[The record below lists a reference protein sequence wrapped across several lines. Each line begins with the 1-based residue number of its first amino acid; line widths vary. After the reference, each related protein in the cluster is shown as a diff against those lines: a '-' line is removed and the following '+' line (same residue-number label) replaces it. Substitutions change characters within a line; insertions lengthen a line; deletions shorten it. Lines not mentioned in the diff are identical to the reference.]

1 VLFTIGH
8 LLVAIGVLVSLLII
22 FSTESVMKRRTPR
35 TVSFLFILFGLGVLG
50 VWIYSN
56 ASIVNG
62 LRAVTEQLLGM
73 IEGQSTIGTAQAV
86 ASKTGIWFF
95 LQSVVTCTIDDLI
108 FALLALWAGYIILRS
123 GWRSN
128 PLTPVLACLIGGE
141 LFIAVLMALTFA
153 HNPTRMINLN
163 FIMIFSV
170 PLIGYLLCRSRRNA
184 RTVKSWLIT
193 GLLLFCVVTTVF
205 TAYQDPLMNT
215 PNSGVTNSEYK
226 GMGWFFYSR
235 EGGSTSYLM
244 QTNPWRYA
252 EVMYGSYYARDHP
265 DIQTNIAPTTDHFA
279 SFLEANDTSRMNYLV
294 FAKYDVVAYTVVW
307 SNLDRFNAH
316 DLNML
321 AASRSADAVY
331 VNRGVYIY
339 AHT

>member
-1 VLFTIGH
+1 MVLITQLWPAIFLVAYTVGLLCWSRSISGERQYVVATMLASVPILFAWFTTTIFHETLMALMLPFFLFLLWRGKNDIRFTALAGVMIVLFTIGH

-22 FSTESVMKRRTPR
+22 FSTESVMKRGTPR

-128 PLTPVLACLIGGE
+128 PLTPILACLIGGE
-141 LFIAVLMALTFA
+141 LFIAVLMETVIPRAPNANRGMRRRTLDASTTCW
-153 HNPTRMINLN
+153 TR
-163 FIMIFSV
+163 V
-170 PLIGYLLCRSRRNA
+170 CPA
-184 RTVKSWLIT
+184 RLQAVK
-193 GLLLFCVVTTVF
+193 
-205 TAYQDPLMNT
+205 
-215 PNSGVTNSEYK
+215 
-226 GMGWFFYSR
+226 
-235 EGGSTSYLM
+235 
-244 QTNPWRYA
+244 A
-252 EVMYGSYYARDHP
+252 EV
-265 DIQTNIAPTTDHFA
+265 
-279 SFLEANDTSRMNYLV
+279 
-294 FAKYDVVAYTVVW
+294 VVRNTVVVQD
-307 SNLDRFNAH
+307 SI
-316 DLNML
+316 MKE
-321 AASRSADAVY
+321 
-331 VNRGVYIY
+331 
-339 AHT
+339 TM